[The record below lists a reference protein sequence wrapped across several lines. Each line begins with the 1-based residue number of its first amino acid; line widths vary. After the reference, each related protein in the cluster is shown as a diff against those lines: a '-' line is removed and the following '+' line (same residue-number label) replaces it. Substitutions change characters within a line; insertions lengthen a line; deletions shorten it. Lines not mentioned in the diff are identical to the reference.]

1 MTTASHN
8 SPFRGLGGMK
18 VFLVGFMG
26 SGKTHWGGVW
36 SKKNGLLFF
45 DLDRIIEEQE
55 KKTIAD
61 IFKHH
66 GEDYFREKETVALK
80 AFAAINDGIV
90 ACGGGTP
97 CFHDNMKWMNGHGTT
112 VYLQST
118 AQDIF
123 DRVLEEQENRP
134 LIKKLNEAEL
144 HFFIEQ
150 KLKER
155 KPFYEMADIVLNSK
169 KLDGLTFSKKI
180 LKKASKKFT

>member
-1 MTTASHN
+1 
-8 SPFRGLGGMK
+8 MK

-26 SGKTHWGGVW
+26 SGKTHWGSVW
-36 SKKNGLLFF
+36 AKKDDLPFF
-45 DLDRIIEEQE
+45 DLDAIVEEQE
-55 KKTIAD
+55 KKTIAG
-61 IFKHH
+61 IFELH
-66 GEDYFREKETVALK
+66 GEGHFRDKETVALK
-80 AFAAINDGIV
+80 AFAAISDGIV

-97 CFHDNMKWMNGHGTT
+97 CFHDNMKWMNEHGTT

-123 DRVLEEQENRP
+123 NRVLEEQDSRP

-155 KPFYEMADIVLNSK
+155 KPFYEMADIILNSK
-169 KLDGLTFSKKI
+169 KLDELTFSKKI
-180 LKKASKKFT
+180 LKKASKKFK